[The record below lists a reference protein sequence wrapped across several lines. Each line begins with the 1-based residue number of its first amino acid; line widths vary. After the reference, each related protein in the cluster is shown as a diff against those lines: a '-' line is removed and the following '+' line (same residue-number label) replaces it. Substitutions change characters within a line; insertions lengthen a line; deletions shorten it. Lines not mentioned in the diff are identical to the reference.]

1 MFNEKDSAKP
11 GLSRRTILKGSAG
24 VAALATLGAPA
35 IVRAQSDMIR
45 VGHLTPRTGFLGPL
59 GEYGVMGVTLATEEI
74 NAAGG
79 VLGRKIELL
88 AEDSVNP
95 STASTKADRM
105 IGRDNV
111 IAILGEISS
120 ASGLAISQVAGREK
134 VPFIQTGCNSDELRG
149 KSCNRY
155 MFHIEGANTMYINA
169 VGDSLKRENLV
180 EGKTWFGLTADY
192 AYGHDLLEV
201 CRNYARKN
209 GADLGQNELVPTDST
224 DFSPFILKIRRAR
237 PDVVVSN
244 LAGNQITNFIKQYKE
259 YGLEYPLAGGGFD
272 TAAAWGAG
280 PAAFAGIWP
289 AIWHHSLDT
298 PSAKAFTEAFT
309 KRWGKPPE
317 NQAWGDYLGMKI
329 LAQAIAETGSTDA
342 EGIVG
347 HLESGAKFD
356 VLKGREGYFRSWDHQ
371 LMNEMYSI
379 RPKPADKQADQWDM
393 LLLGDPV
400 PGPGEDLETIATTRA
415 DSACNL
421 G

>member
-1 MFNEKDSAKP
+1 MIKLD
-11 GLSRRTILKGSAG
+11 GVSRRTILKGSAG
-24 VAALATLGAPA
+24 AAVLAAIGAPA
-35 IVRAQSDMIR
+35 IVRAQSDIIR

-59 GEYGVMGVTLATEEI
+59 GEYGVMGVTLAAEEI

-79 VLGRKIELL
+79 VLGRKVELV

-105 IGRDNV
+105 FGRDNV

-120 ASGLAISQVAGREK
+120 ASGLAISQVALREK
-134 VPFIQTGCNSDELRG
+134 KPFIQTGCNSDELRG
-149 KSCNRY
+149 KACNRY
-155 MFHIEGANTMYINA
+155 MFHIEAANTMYINA
-169 VGDSLKRENLV
+169 VGDSLKREGMV
-180 EGKTWFGLTADY
+180 QGKKWFGLTADY

-201 CRNYARKN
+201 SRRYAQKN
-209 GADLGQNELVPTDST
+209 GADLSQNELVPTDAT

-237 PDVVVSN
+237 PDVVFSN

-259 YGLEYPLAGGGFD
+259 YGLDFPLAGGGFD

-280 PAAFAGIWP
+280 ADAFAGIWP
-289 AIWHHSLDT
+289 ALWHHT
-298 PSAKAFTEAFT
+298 IGTESAKAFVAAFT

-329 LAQAIAETGSTDA
+329 LAQSMNETRSTEADAILR
-342 EGIVG
+342 

-371 LMNEMYSI
+371 LMNEMYTI
-379 RPKPADKQADQWDM
+379 RPKPAAQHADKWDM
-393 LLLGDPV
+393 LLLSEPV
-400 PGPGEDLETIATTRA
+400 PGPGEDLERIALPRSE
-415 DSACNL
+415 SACAL
-421 G
+421 S

>member
-1 MFNEKDSAKP
+1 MIYGK
-11 GLSRRTILKGSAG
+11 GLTRRAILKGSAG
-24 VAALATLGAPA
+24 AAALATIGAPI
-35 IVRAQSDMIR
+35 IVGAQSDVIR

-59 GEYGVMGVTLATEEI
+59 GEYAVMGVTLATEEI
-74 NAAGG
+74 NDAGG

-105 IGRDNV
+105 IGRDRV

-120 ASGLAISQVAGREK
+120 ASGLAISQVASREK
-134 VPFIQTGCNSDELRG
+134 IPFIQTGCNSDELRG
-149 KSCNRY
+149 KACNRY

-169 VGDSLKRENLV
+169 VGDSLKREGLV
-180 EGKTWFGLTADY
+180 KDKKWFGLTADY

-201 CRNYARKN
+201 SRRYAERN
-209 GADLGQNELVPTDST
+209 GADLSQNELVPTDST

-259 YGLEYPLAGGGFD
+259 YGLDFPLAGGGFD

-280 PAAFAGIWP
+280 PDAFAGIWP
-289 AIWHHSLDT
+289 AIWHHTIDA
-298 PSAKAFTEAFT
+298 PSAKAFTAAFT

-329 LAQAIAETGSTDA
+329 LAHAIAEAKSTEGDA
-342 EGIVG
+342 LVQ

-379 RPKPADKQADQWDM
+379 RPKPRDKQADQWDM

-400 PGPGEDLETIATTRA
+400 PGPGEDLESIATSRSE
-415 DSACNL
+415 SACTL